1 MMRWKVPK
9 KATWEWHTWFAWYP
23 VYGRGSGQWLWL
35 ETVLRRLDGPVWFY
49 KPDPPVRANP
59 QNIVKRPAPAV
70 ENQGSYP
77 EEITKDQFDWLQKR
91 AAALRKEWEE
101 HARSCS

>member
-9 KATWEWHTWFAWYP
+9 KATWEWHTWFA
-23 VYGRGSGQWLWL
+23 
-35 ETVLRRLDGPVWFY
+35 WFY